1 MKKTQQLGSRII
13 LLIGII
19 FAIILVLNIFM
30 MVKNTFSSVESAVK
44 DRTTEVAENMVTFI
58 DAAKYE
64 QFIKDPSEN
73 DLYWELREQLN
84 ELREHNGVLYAYTYF
99 VPEKNGDIEF
109 LVDGMPINET
119 ESAAAIYEVSGATK
133 YEHIEQVMEKVL
145 CYRYFNK

>member
-84 ELREHNGVLYAYTYF
+84 
-99 VPEKNGDIEF
+99 
-109 LVDGMPINET
+109 
-119 ESAAAIYEVSGATK
+119 
-133 YEHIEQVMEKVL
+133 
-145 CYRYFNK
+145 